1 MKHCIDPSL
10 IRMLRHGVEA
20 GLWTLENLDTPSPGF
35 RACTGIDRRTFP
47 SGYEGVQFRNLLRD
61 MPAVESVQAVP
72 DPKDFDTVLPP
83 SNAPAQDYKLP
94 ITLDEEESPAPVQ
107 AGGTTH
113 AADEHPHQSD
123 QLQAAAGSEAL
134 PWE

>member
-1 MKHCIDPSL
+1 MKHVVDPG
-10 IRMLRHGVEA
+10 MLRLLRRGVES

-35 RACTGIDRRTFP
+35 KACTGVDRRTFP

-61 MPAVESVQAVP
+61 IPAVEAVQAVP

-83 SNAPAQDYKLP
+83 SNAPAQDNKLP
-94 ITLDEEESPAPVQ
+94 ITLDEEESLNPISK
-107 AGGTTH
+107 GTPLEATEHQGH
-113 AADEHPHQSD
+113 ANDLETVARPQ
-123 QLQAAAGSEAL
+123 AL

>member
-10 IRMLRHGVEA
+10 IRMLRHGVET

-35 RACTGIDRRTFP
+35 RACTGVDRRTFP

-61 MPAVESVQAVP
+61 MPAVEAVQAVP

-83 SNAPAQDYKLP
+83 SNAPAQDIKLP
-94 ITLDEEESPAPVQ
+94 ITLDEEESLNPVSEGTPLQ
-107 AGGTTH
+107 AT
-113 AADEHPHQSD
+113 EHQSHAND
-123 QLQAAAGSEAL
+123 LEPAAGPQAL